1 LTGPNEGFNLASYG
15 IRKGI
20 FTIMMHLWNNIIV
33 IIGAVGVVLSLLL
46 LLVGVIDLRRPGL
59 VMT

>member
-1 LTGPNEGFNLASYG
+1 MTGVRKAFSFHFTVFKGVFN
-15 IRKGI
+15 
-20 FTIMMHLWNNIIV
+20 TMMLLPDNIIV
-33 IIGAVGVVLSLLL
+33 IIRAVGIVLSLLL

>member
-1 LTGPNEGFNLASYG
+1 MTGPNKDSNLMLYG
-15 IRKGI
+15 LRKGVFI
-20 FTIMMHLWNNIIV
+20 TMMLLWNNIIV
-33 IIGAVGVVLSLLL
+33 IIRAVGVVLSLLL